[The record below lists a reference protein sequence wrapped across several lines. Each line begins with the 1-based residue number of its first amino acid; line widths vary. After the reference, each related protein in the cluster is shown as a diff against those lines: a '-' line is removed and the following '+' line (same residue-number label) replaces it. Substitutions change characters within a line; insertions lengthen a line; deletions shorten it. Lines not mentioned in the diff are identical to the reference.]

1 MVEWKI
7 DQEILYKKSLNT
19 SLINTEQRKYRFIY
33 KTRILTRNDCGAKF
47 ILKATNA
54 MGRVEETVK
63 VDIICKCILVVPVVG
78 LVLVKNITIFFLVK
92 PSTVLIKSIYRRN
105 ASCVKIIWHKE
116 ETGNCILYYQLQL
129 DGNSEIFFTSN
140 TYFTMCTLLNN
151 TSVSIWASHKGEIED
166 ITVGRISLATP
177 APENKEIIA
186 GIFYYKVRRSNNM

>member
-63 VDIICKCILVVPVVG
+63 VDII
-78 LVLVKNITIFFLVK
+78 FK